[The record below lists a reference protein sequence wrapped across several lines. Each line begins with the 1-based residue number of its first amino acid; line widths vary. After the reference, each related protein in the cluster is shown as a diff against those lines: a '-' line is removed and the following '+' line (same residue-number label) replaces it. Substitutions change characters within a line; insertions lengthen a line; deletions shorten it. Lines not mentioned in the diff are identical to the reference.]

1 MYSRPIV
8 KHVLG
13 VLEWFYMLSEKIL
26 FFFFKKAV
34 WFFHYPRWPPR
45 PPGLAKDHKKYGFF
59 FSEPFPKL
67 SEHIHQIVNYEAA
80 LIVKKFDPVK
90 LTQGI
95 VILYGIFTQETP
107 LPCDRRQQ
115 ATLRTADQ

>member
-1 MYSRPIV
+1 MT
-8 KHVLG
+8 
-13 VLEWFYMLSEKIL
+13 IL
-26 FFFFKKAV
+26 DDDRNPLII
-34 WFFHYPRWPPR
+34 PREDIYQCSDR
-45 PPGLAKDHKKYGFF
+45 V
-59 FSEPFPKL
+59 PKL

-95 VILYGIFTQETP
+95 VILYGILTQETP

-115 ATLRTADQ
+115 AALRTADQQVPETKFKCPADTSQTQKTYPKYFSDLEK